1 MRNEIMPK
9 KEKEEQGRKL
19 IEKEL
24 TSRGYSNISLIG
36 KGGFSEVFRVWDD
49 KRKGFL
55 ACKINVKCEMGKREA
70 QMLRS
75 LKHPLFP
82 RYVESFEGVGRHFLL
97 MEYVC
102 GSNLREL
109 LERRVRFTQRQA
121 VSIAMELAQ
130 GLLWLHEC
138 SEPIL
143 FRDIKPD
150 NVMLRQ
156 DGRVKLIDVGCM
168 GKLKEGSVISGSKG
182 YSAPEQF
189 DIAARP
195 GVESD
200 VYALGK
206 LLHYMLTGDDAG
218 RLNRRQGVERVYYKG
233 VSRGLIQLVEQAV
246 QKQQSMRVPDMR
258 IFLQRLAIYR
268 GKSTFKSLCTDVK
281 ACLFGGEIVYYYY
294 IQNVHKG
301 IDNHGKM
308 C

>member
-1 MRNEIMPK
+1 MKNEVMP
-9 KEKEEQGRKL
+9 EKGKDEQGSKL
-19 IEKEL
+19 IEEEL
-24 TSRGYSNISLIG
+24 RCRGYSNISLIG

-49 KRKGFL
+49 ARRVCL
-55 ACKINVKCEMGKREA
+55 ACKVNEKCEMGKREA
-70 QMLRS
+70 QILCG
-75 LKHPLFP
+75 LEHPLFP
-82 RYVESFEGVGRHFLL
+82 KYIDSFEGVGRHFLL
-97 MEYVC
+97 MEYIC

-121 VSIAMELAQ
+121 VAIAMELAQ

-168 GKLKEGSVISGSKG
+168 GKLKEESVITGSRG

-206 LLHYMLTGDDAG
+206 LLLYMLTGDDAG
-218 RLNRRQGVERVYYKG
+218 RISRRQGKERIFYKG
-233 VSRGLIQLVEQAV
+233 ISRGLIQLVEQAV

-258 IFLQRLAIYR
+258 IFMQRLEIYR
-268 GKSTFKSLCTDVK
+268 GKTTMKSFYTDVK
-281 ACLFGGEIVYYYY
+281 AYLFCGEIVQYYYV
-294 IQNVHKG
+294 QNVYKG
-301 IDNHGKM
+301 MDNHGKM